1 MLKSY
6 RINDFILMEIINLL
20 GSSSLV
26 GRAFILENNSK
37 FKIIPYSRF
46 NKKYRYLDI
55 SNFETFKNIEQK
67 HIDNSFIVS
76 FAPVWIT
83 SKFLQNLMSFNSKYV
98 KKLKGVLLCSST
110 SVKTKRF
117 SVNKK
122 DKQLVNLL
130 LNEEKKIKEFCFK
143 NEIPCIIIRPTMIY
157 GQVDNIYDKN
167 LYKVS
172 NLFRKLPVVFI
183 PASTGYRQPIH
194 AIQLAKL
201 FEFYLNQ
208 FTFQNKFKAYFEI
221 IEVGGDEILSYKEM
235 LKRLLHN
242 QSGYSIKSKTKLI
255 TIKNFCFY
263 IFIFP
268 ILLFKPEIFE
278 MLFRIGADLSGFPS
292 YSSLTGHKAVK
303 FPYSKYI

>member
-6 RINDFILMEIINLL
+6 RINDFIVMEIINLL

-110 SVKTKRF
+110 SVKTKKF

-130 LNEEKKIKEFCFK
+130 LN
-143 NEIPCIIIRPTMIY
+143 
-157 GQVDNIYDKN
+157 
-167 LYKVS
+167 
-172 NLFRKLPVVFI
+172 
-183 PASTGYRQPIH
+183 
-194 AIQLAKL
+194 
-201 FEFYLNQ
+201 
-208 FTFQNKFKAYFEI
+208 
-221 IEVGGDEILSYKEM
+221 
-235 LKRLLHN
+235 
-242 QSGYSIKSKTKLI
+242 
-255 TIKNFCFY
+255 
-263 IFIFP
+263 
-268 ILLFKPEIFE
+268 
-278 MLFRIGADLSGFPS
+278 
-292 YSSLTGHKAVK
+292 
-303 FPYSKYI
+303 